1 MGGLYRNLTLIC
13 LEFPYYKN
21 IFQIIFLKDLKDFRD
36 RSETITVTRE
46 HNLQTTLDNV
56 SLTERFLEI

>member
-21 IFQIIFLKDLKDFRD
+21 IFQIIFFKDLKDFRD

-56 SLTERFLEI
+56 S

>member
-1 MGGLYRNLTLIC
+1 MQNKCMDGLCRNLTLIC
-13 LEFPYYKN
+13 FEFPYYKN

-56 SLTERFLEI
+56 S